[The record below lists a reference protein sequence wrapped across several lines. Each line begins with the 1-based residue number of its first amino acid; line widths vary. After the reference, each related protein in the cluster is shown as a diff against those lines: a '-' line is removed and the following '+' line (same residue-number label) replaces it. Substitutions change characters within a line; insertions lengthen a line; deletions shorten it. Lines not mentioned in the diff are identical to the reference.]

1 MASIRSGR
9 SAEALEPLFDTT
21 IIHNFALM
29 DCAHLLFD
37 LCGGRI
43 LLVHGIV
50 GLEDGD
56 EQEVERLRASF
67 MRRGIEAVGGSLEQ
81 SRYLAAAGHI
91 DRLLAARG
99 DRLQVHVLGELE
111 TREAVALQTPD
122 PDRRRRFGLKA
133 RQLGAGESAC
143 IAAAIHLGRPLA
155 TDDDDARKTYLGLG
169 GGAHYWTRDLVKI
182 AVDRGL
188 LTESEAKR
196 EYEALIAR
204 YRFFGIPWD

>member
-1 MASIRSGR
+1 
-9 SAEALEPLFDTT
+9 
-21 IIHNFALM
+21 M
-29 DCAHLLFD
+29 DCAQLLFD

-43 LLVHGIV
+43 LLAHGIV

-56 EQEVERLRASF
+56 EQEVERLRTSF
-67 MRRGIEAVGGSLEQ
+67 MRRGIEAVGGSPEQ
-81 SRYLAAAGHI
+81 GRYIAAAGHV

-99 DRLQVHVLGELE
+99 DGLHVHVLSELE
-111 TREAVALQTPD
+111 FRQAVELQIPD

-133 RQLGAGESAC
+133 LQLGDGESAC
-143 IAAAIHLGRPLA
+143 IAAAIHLGLPLA

-169 GGAHYWTRDLVKI
+169 GVAHYWTRDLVKI
-182 AVDRGL
+182 AVERGL

>member
-1 MASIRSGR
+1 
-9 SAEALEPLFDTT
+9 
-21 IIHNFALM
+21 M

-37 LCGGRI
+37 LCGGQI

-56 EQEVERLRASF
+56 EQEVERLRTSF

-91 DRLLAARG
+91 DSLLAARG
-99 DRLQVHVLGELE
+99 DRLQVHVLSEVE
-111 TREAVALQTPD
+111 TREAVTLQTPD
-122 PDRRRRFGLKA
+122 PDRRREFGLKA
-133 RQLGAGESAC
+133 QQLGAGESAC
-143 IAAAIHLGRPLA
+143 IAAAIHLGLPLA
-155 TDDDDARKTYLGLG
+155 SDDDDARKTYLGLG
-169 GGAHYWTRDLVKI
+169 GVAHYWTRDLVKI
-182 AVDRGL
+182 AVGRGL